1 MDNRKTNAK
10 KDCCALCGETK
21 AVPVYEPEIHKF
33 RNQRGDAVITSYNV
47 FPGINLAFYSVHM
60 DSFVTGVEKKGE
72 FYGNPSLP

>member
-21 AVPVYEPEIHKF
+21 AVP
-33 RNQRGDAVITSYNV
+33 GDAVITSYNV

-60 DSFVTGVEKKGE
+60 DCFVTGVEKKGE